1 MVAVRPFGRLARMR
15 TASEHGTRERILA
28 EAEAS
33 LGEHGYHGTRLH
45 EIASRVGIQKASLF
59 HYFPSKD
66 DLYRAVVD
74 EGFGETEQTIRR
86 VFDGATGPLE
96 KLRTLIEAYVDMV
109 AAHPQRTKI
118 LLRQSL
124 GDAPEGYEPPSS
136 DRLLRVV
143 VNFVTEAQQAKLF
156 AAIDPMA
163 LVLSVVG
170 MVAFFFTSA
179 PVIAPSWLRHPH
191 DTVSIERVKR
201 HVMEVVE
208 RCLDSRQ
215 RSATGSQSGGEEIRD
230 TRAGGSS
237 AGGLAVDR

>member
-1 MVAVRPFGRLARMR
+1 MG
-15 TASEHGTRERILA
+15 TSSEHGTRERILE
-28 EAEAS
+28 EAESS

-45 EIASRVGIQKASLF
+45 EIARRVGIQKASLF

-66 DLYRAVVD
+66 DLYCAVVD

-86 VFDGATGPLE
+86 VFEAASGPFD
-96 KLRTLIEAYVDMV
+96 KLRALIEAYVDMV

-136 DRLLRVV
+136 ERLLRLVAT
-143 VNFVTEAQQAKLF
+143 FVTDGQNAKIF

-179 PVIAPSWLRHPH
+179 PVVAPSWLRHPH
-191 DTVSIERVKR
+191 NPVSVERVKR
-201 HVMEVVE
+201 HVIEVVE
-208 RCLDSRQ
+208 RCLTASR
-215 RSATGSQSGGEEIRD
+215 SITASE
-230 TRAGGSS
+230 
-237 AGGLAVDR
+237 AVCKAAAVHAAR

>member
-1 MVAVRPFGRLARMR
+1 MR
-15 TASEHGTRERILA
+15 TVSEHGTRERILA

-66 DLYRAVVD
+66 DLYCAVVD
-74 EGFGETEQTIRR
+74 EGFGETELTIRR
-86 VFDGATGPLE
+86 VFDAATGPFE
-96 KLRTLIEAYVDMV
+96 KLRALIEAYVDMV
-109 AAHPQRTKI
+109 ATHPQRTKI

-124 GDAPEGYEPPSS
+124 GDAPDSYEPPSS
-136 DRLLRVV
+136 ERLLRVV
-143 VNFVTEAQQAKLF
+143 VNFVTEAQQAKVF
-156 AAIDPMA
+156 AAIDPVA

-179 PVIAPSWLRHPH
+179 PVIAPSWLRLPY
-191 DTVSIERVKR
+191 DVASVERVKR
-201 HVMEVVE
+201 HVIEVVE

-215 RSATGSQSGGEEIRD
+215 RSAIGSQPGGEESRE
-230 TRAGGSS
+230 ALEAGSS
-237 AGGLAVDR
+237 AGGLVADR